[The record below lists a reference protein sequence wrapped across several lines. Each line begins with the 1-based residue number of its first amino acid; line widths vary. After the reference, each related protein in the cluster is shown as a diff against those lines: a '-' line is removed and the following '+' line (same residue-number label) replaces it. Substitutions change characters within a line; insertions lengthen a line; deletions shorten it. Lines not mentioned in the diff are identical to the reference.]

1 MNKSPILSI
10 TNLCII
16 KKKADSIFHKYD
28 NEFSRTGYLVNG
40 LNMVVAKNNIHGIVG
55 ESGSGKSLAM
65 KSVLGIID
73 FAPGIVNGNIRIYK
87 DGDYTEII
95 KDMAPNKKW
104 NVTLSGQ
111 SRVLF
116 TEYFNISS
124 SEQTIKLAHQPV
136 TSSLLIYHFNSKL
149 HSLEVVDYEL
159 LNVSSS
165 TLMKLNIPVNHEKNI
180 FIIASYAHESPSS
193 SYGNRRKINSIQK
206 SANIRG
212 RRVSM
217 ILQDPKSFLNP
228 FWTIEYQ
235 LKNILQN
242 RSKNNGD
249 EIVMNRE
256 RNFTIWL
263 TGTDSDF
270 PIRPEWDMEDFRK
283 KYSKAELWVRGERF
297 DLLEW
302 GHPVHIK
309 GSSHFWGIDTVG
321 RKFDFKIYSA
331 SNDDINIA
339 VKWDDDI
346 TENIQSAIMVINPLK
361 DGHEI
366 RLNLLKESSVT
377 ILKTLINQ
385 NETVTGNIE
394 TILGSSKNFEGEI
407 LISTATHGQ
416 QVLRFGI
423 DEDATDGLD
432 PHKGET
438 PLEIIP
444 GNFTAGFIIRD
455 NNEKV
460 VTNVDIKSPV
470 KMVIAEITLT
480 ITPKYP
486 DNLMSELNFIS
497 EKSPSKKTGVT
508 FGFRDDPTNS
518 DININRDKSDVEK
531 LSEGSFD
538 ACFVIGESDGERIF
552 RDNDIR
558 LHDSSDIE
566 KEISSLLAK
575 VDLDDKEGQFRKQ
588 YPKNISG
595 GQGQRVMISLAL
607 AAEPEILI
615 ADEPSTGLDLTKQRE
630 IVNLFLQYKNQNRS
644 IVLISHDMNFLN
656 HLVDSYTVMYSGV
669 DVEHIPDNNIALK
682 KNLHPYTERLLTIAK
697 KEDSEFDYIDKDV
710 PDPFRK
716 DIKGCP
722 FAPRCHKKTELNS
735 NNGFHICEEIFPPLI
750 RADNGEIVSTN
761 DIEKLMDEHL
771 IRCWLYHKE
780 TTL

>member
-16 KKKADSIFHKYD
+16 KKKANSIFHKYD
-28 NEFSRTGYLVNG
+28 NQFSSTGYLVNG
-40 LNMVVAKNNIHGIVG
+40 LNLVVAKNNIHGIVG

-65 KSVLGIID
+65 KSILGIID

-124 SEQTIKLAHQPV
+124 SEQTIKLAHRPV

-159 LNVSSS
+159 LNVSSE
-165 TLMKLNIPVNHEKNI
+165 TLMKLNIPVNHEKNL

-193 SYGNRRKINSIQK
+193 SYGNRKKINSIQK

-242 RSKNNGD
+242 RSENNGD
-249 EIVMNRE
+249 EIVIKRE

-263 TGTDSDF
+263 TGTDIDF
-270 PIRPEWDMEDFRK
+270 PIRPEWDIGDFKK

-297 DLLEW
+297 DLLESD
-302 GHPVHIK
+302 HPVHIQ
-309 GSSHFWGIDTVG
+309 GSNHFWGIDTVG
-321 RKFDFKIYSA
+321 RKFDFKIYPA
-331 SNDDINIA
+331 SGDDISIA
-339 VKWDDDI
+339 IKWDDDI

-377 ILKTLINQ
+377 IPKTLINQ

-407 LISTATHGQ
+407 LISTATHEQ

-438 PLEIIP
+438 PLEILP
-444 GNFTAGFIIRD
+444 GKFTAGFIIRD

-486 DNLMSELNFIS
+486 DNLTSYLNFIS
-497 EKSPSKKTGVT
+497 EKSPNKKTGVT
-508 FGFRDDPTNS
+508 FGFRADSNNT
-518 DININRDKSDVEK
+518 DININRDKSDIEK
-531 LSEGSFD
+531 LSEGIFD

-595 GQGQRVMISLAL
+595 GQGQRVMISLAM

-656 HLVDSYTVMYSGV
+656 HLVDSYTVMYAGV

-682 KNLHPYTERLLTIAK
+682 KDLHPYTERLLTIAK

-722 FAPRCHKKTELNS
+722 FALRCHKKTELNS

-750 RADNGEIVSTN
+750 HAENGEIVSTN
-761 DIEKLMDEHL
+761 DIEKLMDVHL

-780 TTL
+780 TTV